1 MKSTNYSMITGTFQC
16 IPISPSQT
24 LRSTL
29 EVIQIALP
37 AKSTSMWT
45 SVCPYDFQQ
54 VWSEMFILQILR
66 AKILPHITL
75 PCFAPTKQ
83 GSTFNLTHLYAETP
97 RRQLVLRRKLA
108 SSVIQCWLPLLPSCK
123 LSLSMFIAVYNK
135 FWFIHK
141 QNP

>member
-16 IPISPSQT
+16 IPISLSQT
-24 LRSTL
+24 LCSTL

-97 RRQLVLRRKLA
+97 RRQLVLRRKTSFQCDSMLTA
-108 SSVIQCWLPLLPSCK
+108 IVTIMQVIFVHVYSC
-123 LSLSMFIAVYNK
+123 L
-135 FWFIHK
+135 
-141 QNP
+141 Q